1 MKLIVAICKNGG
13 IGYKNKIPWHLKKDL
28 QYFKK
33 MTIGNNNNAVIMGNN
48 TWKSLNKTPL
58 PKRTNIILTQKSIKN
73 VSENTREN
81 SSYIF
86 KNSIDDAIQY
96 CEKNRF
102 DDIWI
107 IGGTK
112 IYDLAFKKNI
122 INEIYITDI
131 KNDFICDTYFN
142 DIPPEFKL
150 FQQTDIIKEN
160 DITFNYK
167 LLRKA

>member
-28 QYFKK
+28 QHFKK

-48 TWKSLNKTPL
+48 TWKSLNNTPL
-58 PKRTNIILTQKSIKN
+58 PKRTNIILTQKNI
-73 VSENTREN
+73 ENISEN
-81 SSYIF
+81 SSHIF
-86 KNSIDDAIQY
+86 KNSIDDAIKH
-96 CEKNRF
+96 CKKNKI

-112 IYDLAFKKNI
+112 IYDLAFKYKVVD
-122 INEIYITDI
+122 EIYITDI
-131 KNDFICDTYFN
+131 RNDSTCDTYFN
-142 DIPPEFKL
+142 NIPPEFKL
-150 FQQTDIIKEN
+150 IQETSFMKEN

>member
-28 QYFKK
+28 QHFKK

-48 TWKSLNKTPL
+48 TWKSLNNTPL
-58 PKRTNIILTQKSIKN
+58 PKRTNIILTQKNI
-73 VSENTREN
+73 ENISEN
-81 SSYIF
+81 SSHIF
-86 KNSIDDAIQY
+86 KNSIDDAINY
-96 CEKNRF
+96 CKKNKI

-112 IYDLAFKKNI
+112 IYDLAFKNKVVD
-122 INEIYITDI
+122 EIYITDI
-131 KNDFICDTYFN
+131 RNDFTCDTYFN
-142 DIPPEFKL
+142 NIPPEFKL
-150 FQQTDIIKEN
+150 IQETSFMKEN

>member
-28 QYFKK
+28 QHFKK

-58 PKRTNIILTQKSIKN
+58 PKRTNIILTQKNIKN
-73 VSENTREN
+73 ISENTIEN
-81 SSYIF
+81 SSCIF
-86 KNSIDDAIQY
+86 KNSIDGAIQY

-122 INEIYITDI
+122 VNEIYLTDI
-131 KNDFICDTYFN
+131 KNDFTCDTYFN

-150 FQQTDIIKEN
+150 FHQTNFIKEN
-160 DITFNYK
+160 DITFNFK
-167 LLRKA
+167 FLKKA

>member
-48 TWKSLNKTPL
+48 TWKSLNNTPL
-58 PKRTNIILTQKSIKN
+58 PKRTNIILTQKNI
-73 VSENTREN
+73 ENISEN
-81 SSYIF
+81 SSHIF
-86 KNSIDDAIQY
+86 KNSIDDAINY
-96 CEKNRF
+96 CKKNKI

-112 IYDLAFKKNI
+112 IYDLAFKNKVVD
-122 INEIYITDI
+122 EIYITDI
-131 KNDFICDTYFN
+131 RNDFTCDTYFN
-142 DIPPEFKL
+142 NIPPEFKL
-150 FQQTDIIKEN
+150 IQETSFMKEN

>member
-28 QYFKK
+28 QHFKK

-48 TWKSLNKTPL
+48 TWKSLNNTPL
-58 PKRTNIILTQKSIKN
+58 PKRTNIILTQKNI
-73 VSENTREN
+73 ENISKN
-81 SSYIF
+81 SSHIF
-86 KNSIDDAIQY
+86 KNSIDDAINY
-96 CEKNRF
+96 CKKNKI

-112 IYDLAFKKNI
+112 IYDLAFKNKVVD
-122 INEIYITDI
+122 EIYITDI
-131 KNDFICDTYFN
+131 RNDFTCDTYFN
-142 DIPPEFKL
+142 NIPPEFKL
-150 FQQTDIIKEN
+150 IQETSFMKEN

>member
-28 QYFKK
+28 QHFKK

-48 TWKSLNKTPL
+48 TWKSLNNTPL
-58 PKRTNIILTQKSIKN
+58 PKRTNIILTQKNI
-73 VSENTREN
+73 ENISEN
-81 SSYIF
+81 SSHIF
-86 KNSIDDAIQY
+86 KNSIDDAINY
-96 CEKNRF
+96 CKKNKI

-112 IYDLAFKKNI
+112 IYDLAFKNKVVD
-122 INEIYITDI
+122 EIYITDI
-131 KNDFICDTYFN
+131 RNDFTCDTYFN
-142 DIPPEFKL
+142 NIPPEFNLIKETS
-150 FQQTDIIKEN
+150 FMKEN

>member
-112 IYDLAFKKNI
+112 IYDLALKKNI

-150 FQQTDIIKEN
+150 IQETSFMKEN

>member
-28 QYFKK
+28 QHFKK

-73 VSENTREN
+73 ISENTREN

-122 INEIYITDI
+122 VNEIYLTDI
-131 KNDFICDTYFN
+131 KNNFTCDTYFN
-142 DIPPEFKL
+142 YIPPEFKL
-150 FQQTDIIKEN
+150 FHQTNFIKEN
-160 DITFNYK
+160 DITFNFK
-167 LLRKA
+167 LLKKA